1 MIRIFIA
8 DDHNLFRE
16 GLLAV
21 LEEEND
27 MVVVGQAENGK
38 ELIQKYEKTKPDLI
52 ISDISMP
59 IKSGPHAIR
68 KIRRSDKTV
77 KVLFLT
83 QHSGDDYI
91 YSAFHVG
98 AQGLISKSNNVS
110 NLMFAIKEVVS
121 GRNYFMGKSETE
133 LNAIENRFAQQKKI
147 ISKEQTSVR
156 VTKREE
162 EIVLLISERMSTFEI
177 ANKLGISIRTV
188 ESHRLNIIKKFKLK
202 SLIGLITFSI
212 EYSNRIKSQERNIV

>member
-1 MIRIFIA
+1 
-8 DDHNLFRE
+8 
-16 GLLAV
+16 
-21 LEEEND
+21 
-27 MVVVGQAENGK
+27 
-38 ELIQKYEKTKPDLI
+38 
-52 ISDISMP
+52 
-59 IKSGPHAIR
+59 
-68 KIRRSDKTV
+68 
-77 KVLFLT
+77 
-83 QHSGDDYI
+83 
-91 YSAFHVG
+91 
-98 AQGLISKSNNVS
+98 
-110 NLMFAIKEVVS
+110 MFAIKEVVS

>member
-16 GLLAV
+16 GLLAI

-38 ELIQKYEKTKPDLI
+38 ELLQRYENPKTDLI

-59 IKSGPHAIR
+59 IKSGPDAIR

-91 YSAFHVG
+91 YSAFCVG
-98 AQGLISKSNNVS
+98 AQGLISKSDKVDE
-110 NLMFAIKEVVS
+110 LIFAIHEVAE
-121 GRNYFMGKSETE
+121 GRYYFMGKSEDE
-133 LNAIENRFAQQKKI
+133 LHAIENRFTHQRICSNEKFTAHL
-147 ISKEQTSVR
+147 S
-156 VTKREE
+156 KREE
-162 EIVLLISERMSTFEI
+162 EIVRLISEGLSTIEI
-177 ANKLGISIRTV
+177 AIKLDISTRTV

-202 SLIGLITFSI
+202 SLGGLIYFSI
-212 EYSNRIKSQERNIV
+212 EYSNRVKIQERNIT

>member
-38 ELIQKYEKTKPDLI
+38 ELIQRYEKTKPDLI

-59 IKSGPHAIR
+59 IKSGPDAIR
-68 KIRRSDKTV
+68 KIRRSDKKV

-91 YSAFHVG
+91 YSAFRVG
-98 AQGLISKSNNVS
+98 AQGLINKSHNVS
-110 NLMFAIKEVVS
+110 GLMFAIKEVVS

-177 ANKLGISIRTV
+177 ANKLDISTRTV

-212 EYSNRIKSQERNIV
+212 EYSNRVKSQERNIV